1 MTRGGKGFRGQA
13 KMKTKVNLHYSWV
26 VAFCCFLLMFC
37 NVGLPSTSFNVYQ
50 PYIVAIPGVGDSAGS
65 IIIGVRTFMSLL
77 CMFAVVRYYDIF
89 DCRRG
94 SFIASIFTTACLVM
108 FGFAQSFPTLCV
120 ASALGGIGY
129 GLGGMVCTT
138 LLINRWFKT
147 DVGTA
152 IGIGAVGSGVSSIV
166 IPVCAEWCIRTFS
179 LSITFW
185 AEAVLALVIGV
196 LTYALL
202 RDRPSEMSLEPYV
215 NSTWEH
221 GEQGESQAAAP
232 ADPGVDLPPA
242 VRKLFILATAF
253 VGAACV
259 TSMNFLGVLLVS
271 EGYGHAFAAA
281 VLSVAGLVLTVGK
294 LGMGRIFDVLG
305 GLRGTIIAITT
316 FIAGLVLLCM
326 GSTGEA
332 LFVWAGTVIFAF
344 GLSIGSTGIPIWSL
358 HFSSPEQRVKTVR
371 TFQLGYAAGSFLF
384 TLVPGV
390 LKDVMGSYVVSYVIM
405 VVMLAL
411 ALAIIVW
418 VYLRFAR
425 KSA

>member
-1 MTRGGKGFRGQA
+1 MVLER
-13 KMKTKVNLHYSWV
+13 HYHWV
-26 VAFCCFLLMFC
+26 VAFCCFLLMFV

-65 IIIGVRTFMSLL
+65 IIIGVRTLLSLL
-77 CMFAVVRYYDIF
+77 CMFVVVRYYALF

-94 SFIASIFTTACLVM
+94 SFIASLFTTACLVL
-108 FGFAQSFPTLCV
+108 FGFAQSFPLLCV

-152 IGIGAVGSGVSSIV
+152 IGIGAVGSGVSSII
-166 IPVCAEWCIRTFS
+166 IPVAAEWCIRSFS
-179 LSITFW
+179 LSMSFW
-185 AEAVLALVIGV
+185 AEGALALALGV

-202 RDRPSEMSLEPYV
+202 RDKPSDIGLSPYV
-215 NSTWEH
+215 NAQVAE
-221 GEQGESQAAAP
+221 GAENGPAAAP
-232 ADPGVDLPPA
+232 ADSGVALPPTARA
-242 VRKLFILATAF
+242 VFVLATVF

-259 TSMNFLGVLLVS
+259 SSMNFLGVLLVS
-271 EGYGHAFAAA
+271 EGYNHAFAALI
-281 VLSVAGLVLTVGK
+281 LSVAGLVLTVGK

-305 GLRGTIIAITT
+305 GLRGTVIAITT
-316 FIAGLVLLCM
+316 FIVGLALLCM
-326 GSTGEA
+326 GASGEA
-332 LFVWAGTVIFAF
+332 AFVWAGTVIFAF

-358 HFSSPEQRVKTVR
+358 QFSLPEHRVKTVR

-390 LKDVMGSYVVSYVIM
+390 LKDLMGSYVVSYVIM
-405 VVMLAL
+405 AVMLAA

-425 KSA
+425 TSS